1 VIAEKCPKTTFYS
14 PLVIHI
20 AEKQSTMGK
29 GMSTFEKW
37 RAGGEI
43 IGLFSLVA
51 SLIFVGLQIQ
61 QSQEIALSQAYQA
74 RSDQSMAVML
84 AGIEDEAVRSFWKKA
99 YGFVD
104 DDLTDSERVVGV
116 QLAGARLVHWENVHY
131 QYLRGFVSAEH
142 WQTQLTD
149 MQRLMPNPIF
159 RPVYER
165 NKESWRASFREVLD
179 SALAGR
185 P

>member
-1 VIAEKCPKTTFYS
+1 
-14 PLVIHI
+14 
-20 AEKQSTMGK
+20 
-29 GMSTFEKW
+29 
-37 RAGGEI
+37 
-43 IGLFSLVA
+43 
-51 SLIFVGLQIQ
+51 
-61 QSQEIALSQAYQA
+61 
-74 RSDQSMAVML
+74 MAVML